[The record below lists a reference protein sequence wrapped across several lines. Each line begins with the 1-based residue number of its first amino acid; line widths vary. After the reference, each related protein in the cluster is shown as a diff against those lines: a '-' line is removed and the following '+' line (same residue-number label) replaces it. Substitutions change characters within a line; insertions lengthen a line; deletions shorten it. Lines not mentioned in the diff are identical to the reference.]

1 MPTVAM
7 PAFAL
12 TVFAAAAWYFM
23 TPEDRA
29 RFVVVVQRGLRRL
42 HALVLATCFVPD
54 PLTETLRARTRW
66 IVVVPAVAA
75 INVVL
80 FARTMVDAA
89 SVGSTEALLAWGAN
103 FAPRTGNGEWWR
115 LVSATF
121 LHTGLLSLLV
131 NTGALLSAGRVLE
144 RLVGPVTFGTVYVVA
159 GVMGALASL
168 WISAVAVTAGA
179 SAAVFGVYG
188 LLLACWMWGAFRR
201 STATV
206 RLASVK
212 TLAVPAA
219 IFICYNVATHD
230 LEWSAEV
237 AGVVTGFMSGLL
249 LARSAAEQKPRLPR
263 VAAAAVSAAVIVFVL
278 SEPVRG
284 LIDPRPDIAAVLVME
299 QRTAARYDGAV
310 ARFKKGTVTSRDLAM
325 LIDRTIIPQV
335 KVANLRI
342 NELGRVPVEHQEVV
356 ADARDYLRLREEA
369 WQLRV
374 QALQKTS
381 MPLLRDA
388 DKKEQRALRAFNE
401 FTTSAQR
408 ISVTAPQ

>member
-29 RFVVVVQRGLRRL
+29 RFLVVVRRGLRRS

-75 INVVL
+75 INVLL
-80 FARTMVDAA
+80 FARMMVDAA
-89 SVGSTEALLAWGAN
+89 SVGSPEALLSWGAN

-121 LHTGLLSLLV
+121 LHTGLLSLIV

-144 RLVGPVTFGTVYVVA
+144 RLVGPVTFGTVYVLA

-188 LLLACWMWGAFRR
+188 LLLACWMWGASGGRRQPSALPASRPSRSPPLSSFATTWRRTTSNGRRR
-201 STATV
+201 S
-206 RLASVK
+206 
-212 TLAVPAA
+212 PG
-219 IFICYNVATHD
+219 
-230 LEWSAEV
+230 W
-237 AGVVTGFMSGLL
+237 
-249 LARSAAEQKPRLPR
+249 
-263 VAAAAVSAAVIVFVL
+263 
-278 SEPVRG
+278 
-284 LIDPRPDIAAVLVME
+284 
-299 QRTAARYDGAV
+299 
-310 ARFKKGTVTSRDLAM
+310 
-325 LIDRTIIPQV
+325 
-335 KVANLRI
+335 
-342 NELGRVPVEHQEVV
+342 
-356 ADARDYLRLREEA
+356 
-369 WQLRV
+369 
-374 QALQKTS
+374 
-381 MPLLRDA
+381 
-388 DKKEQRALRAFNE
+388 
-401 FTTSAQR
+401 
-408 ISVTAPQ
+408 

>member
-1 MPTVAM
+1 MPV
-7 PAFAL
+7 FAL
-12 TVFAAAAWYFM
+12 AVLAAAAWYFM
-23 TPEDRA
+23 STEERA
-29 RFVVVVQRGLRRL
+29 RLVAIVRRGLRRL
-42 HALVLATCFVPD
+42 QAIVIATCFIPD
-54 PLTETLRARTRW
+54 PLTETLRARTRRV
-66 IVVVPAVAA
+66 IVVTAVAA
-75 INVVL
+75 INVAL
-80 FARTMVDAA
+80 FVRMMMDAA
-89 SVGSTEALLAWGAN
+89 SAGDAEALLSWGAN

-159 GVMGALASL
+159 GVMGGLASL

-206 RLASVK
+206 RLATIK
-212 TLAVPAA
+212 TLAVPACL
-219 IFICYNVATHD
+219 FIAYNVATHD

-263 VAAAAVSAAVIVFVL
+263 VAAAVAAAAVIVFVL

-284 LIDPRPDIAAVLVME
+284 VVDPRPDILAVLEME

-310 ARFKKGTVTSRDLAM
+310 ARFKKGTVTPRDLAM

-335 KVANLRI
+335 KVANLQI
-342 NELGRVPVEHQEVV
+342 NALGRVPVEHQDVV

-369 WQLRV
+369 WRSRV

-381 MPLLRDA
+381 MPLLREA
-388 DKKEQRALRAFNE
+388 DKKEQRALRAFDE
-401 FTTSAQR
+401 FTRSAER

>member
-1 MPTVAM
+1 MPV
-7 PAFAL
+7 FAL
-12 TVFAAAAWYFM
+12 AVLAAAAWYFM
-23 TPEDRA
+23 SIEERA
-29 RFVVVVQRGLRRL
+29 RLVVVVRRALRRL
-42 HALVLATCFVPD
+42 QAIVIATCFIPD
-54 PLTETLRARTRW
+54 PLTETLRARTRR
-66 IVVVPAVAA
+66 IIVVPAVAA
-75 INVVL
+75 INVAL
-80 FARTMVDAA
+80 FVRMMVDAG
-89 SVGSTEALLAWGAN
+89 SVSPAEALLSWGAN

-159 GVMGALASL
+159 GVMGGLASL

-206 RLASVK
+206 RLATIK
-212 TLAVPAA
+212 TLAVPACLFMA
-219 IFICYNVATHD
+219 YNVATHD

-263 VAAAAVSAAVIVFVL
+263 VAAAVAAAAVIVFVL

-284 LIDPRPDIAAVLVME
+284 VVDPRADILAVLVME

-310 ARFKKGTVTSRDLAM
+310 ARFKKGTVTPRDLAM

-335 KVANLRI
+335 KVANLQI
-342 NELGRVPVEHQEVV
+342 NALGRVPVEHQDVV

-369 WQLRV
+369 WRSRV

-381 MPLLRDA
+381 MPLLREA
-388 DKKEQRALRAFNE
+388 DKKEQRALRAFDE
-401 FTTSAQR
+401 FTRSAER
-408 ISVTAPQ
+408 ISVTASQ